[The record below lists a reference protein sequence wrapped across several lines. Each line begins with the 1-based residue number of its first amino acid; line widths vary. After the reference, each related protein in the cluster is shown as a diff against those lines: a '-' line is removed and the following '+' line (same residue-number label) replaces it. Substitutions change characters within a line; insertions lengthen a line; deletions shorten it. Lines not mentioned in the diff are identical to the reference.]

1 MIVIT
6 EWRTA
11 TLEINDKVAM
21 ADKKLS
27 RMVTELLGLEGTI
40 GEHVV

>member
-11 TLEINDKVAM
+11 ILEINDKVIM
-21 ADKKLS
+21 AHKKLS
-27 RMVTELLGLEGTI
+27 RMVTGLLGLEETS